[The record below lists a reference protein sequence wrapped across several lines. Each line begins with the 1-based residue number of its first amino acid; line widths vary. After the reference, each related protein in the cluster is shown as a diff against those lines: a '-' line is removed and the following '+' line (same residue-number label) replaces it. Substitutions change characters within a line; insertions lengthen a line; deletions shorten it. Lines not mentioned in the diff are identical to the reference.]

1 MNTICSRWALPVAF
15 LVAFAACSRS
25 GSSSTIE
32 VVTVMASSSV
42 LDPAT
47 TTTLNAG
54 VAGTGAFSDG
64 VNWSIVGG
72 TGTLTAATN
81 SSVIFTAPNLNLPST
96 TIIRATSTQDPSKTA
111 TVSLAINADTLR
123 VRISASR
130 VALRGAEETV
140 LSASVLG
147 MGVLDTSVTWN
158 LENPT
163 VGSLTSTTGNNVTY
177 RAPVDSFGRIVR
189 VTATSVQDS
198 SVRQTM
204 LISINPRKDSL
215 TAGDNHSL
223 ALKSDGSLLAWGNNG
238 DAQLGDGTTV
248 NRWIPVAVTGTR
260 DIVAVSAGAFHS
272 LALKSDGTLLAW
284 GSNQYGQL
292 GDGTTINRSLPIAVP
307 QISNIVAIAA
317 GSTHSLALKSDGSL
331 LSWGSNGIGQ
341 LGDGTAI
348 NRLTPVLVLDA
359 NDIVAVAASGGYSL
373 ALKSDG
379 TVLSWGSNSSGQ
391 LGDGTTKYRS
401 TPVRIPNLSSI
412 VAVAAGS
419 AHALALRS
427 NGALMSWGY
436 NYYGQLGN
444 GINSADF
451 RQLTPSVVSNTN
463 QIVAIAAGNFHSLAL
478 KTDGTLLAW
487 GSNKVGQLGDAT
499 YINRSVPV
507 AVVAARNVVAIAAR
521 GGHGLFLKSDGTL
534 ISTGLNDFGQLG
546 DGTFM
551 LRSTPVSVLLGSF
564 KIRLP

>member
-1 MNTICSRWALPVAF
+1 MNTICSRWALPAAF
-15 LVAFAACSRS
+15 LVALAACSRS
-25 GSSSTIE
+25 SSSIE
-32 VVTVMASSSV
+32 AVTVTAASST
-42 LDPAT
+42 LDAAM
-47 TTTLNAG
+47 TTTLNAS
-54 VAGTGAFSDG
+54 VTGTGEFSDG
-64 VNWSIVGG
+64 INWSIVGG
-72 TGTLTAATN
+72 MGTLTAATN
-81 SSVIFTAPNLNLPST
+81 SSVTFTAPNLNLSST
-96 TIIRATSTQDPSKTA
+96 TIIRATSTQDSSKTA
-111 TVSLAINADTLR
+111 TVSLEINADTLR

-163 VGSLTSTTGNNVTY
+163 VGSLASTTGNSVMY
-177 RAPVDSFGRIVR
+177 RAPLDSFGRIVR

-215 TAGDNHSL
+215 AAGDNHSL
-223 ALKSDGSLLAWGNNG
+223 ALKSDGTLLAWGNNG
-238 DAQLGDGTTV
+238 GGQLGDGTTV

-272 LALKSDGTLLAW
+272 LALKRDGTLLAW
-284 GSNQYGQL
+284 GVNQYGQL
-292 GDGTTINRSLPIAVP
+292 GDGTNINRSLPIAVP
-307 QISNIVAIAA
+307 QISKIVAIAT
-317 GSTHSLALKSDGSL
+317 GGTHSLALKSDGSL
-331 LSWGSNGIGQ
+331 LSWGSNDLGQ
-341 LGDGTAI
+341 LGDGTTI

-359 NDIVAVAASGGYSL
+359 NDIVAVAANGGYSL

-391 LGDGTTKYRS
+391 LGDGTTRYRS
-401 TPVRIPNLSSI
+401 TPIPVPNLSSI
-412 VAVAAGS
+412 VAVAAGG

-444 GINSADF
+444 GMNSADF
-451 RQLTPSVVSNTN
+451 RQLTPGAVSNAN
-463 QIVAIAAGNFHSLAL
+463 QIAAIAAGNFHSLAL

-487 GSNKVGQLGDAT
+487 GNNEVGQLGDAT
-499 YINRSVPV
+499 NINRSVPI
-507 AVVAARNVVAIAAR
+507 AVINARNVVAIAAR
-521 GGHGLFLKSDGTL
+521 GGHGLFLKGDGTL

-546 DGTFM
+546 NGTFM
-551 LRSTPVSVLLGSF
+551 LQSTPVSVLLGSF